1 MIPQSNMIPGY
12 SVVLDEVM
20 DILRHYRSIVRWSCG
35 VCGMI
40 HSHSMPDTCD
50 SCGSDLLEPYIEQ
63 HMEIGDRW

>member
-1 MIPQSNMIPGY
+1 MIPQSKMMPEH

-20 DILRHYRSIVRWSCG
+20 DILRHSRSIVRWSCE

-40 HSHSMPDTCD
+40 HSYRMPDTCD
-50 SCGSDLLEPYIEQ
+50 SCGSDLLEPYTQQ